1 MNRVKT
7 FATVLLVA
15 WLTSGPV
22 VAAAPLFEPEAICRT
37 AIASIKGRDPK
48 LMKVTLIRGDVFFL
62 TYTRPIDSFVWTY
75 RCRIEGS
82 RVVWADEPG
91 RWRNEP
97 KDDKISFEAIDAGAR
112 LQIIA
117 THRNG
122 LSEKQLFDRET
133 ILRSGAE

>member
-1 MNRVKT
+1 MDWIKT
-7 FATVLLVA
+7 FGTVLLA
-15 WLTSGPV
+15 ALLAALPTTGSL
-22 VAAAPLFEPEAICRT
+22 VAAAPLFEPEAICRA

-48 LMKVTLIRGDVFFL
+48 LMKVALTRDDVFFL

-97 KDDKISFEAIDAGAR
+97 KDDKISFEAIDGDAH

-117 THRNG
+117 TQRNG
-122 LSEKQLFDRET
+122 LTKKQLFDREKV
-133 ILRSGAE
+133 L

>member
-1 MNRVKT
+1 MDWVKT
-7 FATVLLVA
+7 FGAVLLA
-15 WLTSGPV
+15 ALLAALPTTGSL
-22 VAAAPLFEPEAICRT
+22 VAAAPFFEPEAICRA
-37 AIASIKGRDPK
+37 AIASIKDRDPK
-48 LMKVTLIRGDVFFL
+48 LIKVSLIRDDVFFL

-91 RWRNEP
+91 RWRNDP
-97 KDDKISFEAIDAGAR
+97 KDDKISFEAIDAGAH

-122 LSEKQLFDRET
+122 LTKKQLFDREKV
-133 ILRSGAE
+133 L

>member
-1 MNRVKT
+1 MDWVKT
-7 FATVLLVA
+7 FGAVLLVA
-15 WLTSGPV
+15 WPATGSF
-22 VAAAPLFEPEAICRT
+22 VAAAPLFEPEAICRA

-48 LMKVTLIRGDVFFL
+48 LVKVALVRDDVFFL

-97 KDDKISFEAIDAGAR
+97 KDDKISFEATDAGAH
-112 LQIIA
+112 LQIIV
-117 THRNG
+117 TRRNG
-122 LSEKQLFDRET
+122 LTNKQIFDRAKV
-133 ILRSGAE
+133 L

>member
-1 MNRVKT
+1 MDRVKT
-7 FATVLLVA
+7 FAMVLLIA
-15 WLTSGPV
+15 WPATGSF
-22 VAAAPLFEPEAICRT
+22 VAAAPLFEPEAICRA
-37 AIASIKGRDPK
+37 AIAAIKDRDPK
-48 LMKVTLIRGDVFFL
+48 LVKVALTRGDVFFL

-91 RWRNEP
+91 RWRNDP
-97 KDDKISFEAIDAGAR
+97 KDDRISFEAIDAGAR
-112 LQIIA
+112 LQIVA

-122 LSEKQLFDRET
+122 QSEKQLFERDK

>member
-1 MNRVKT
+1 MDRLRT
-7 FATVLLVA
+7 FAIVMLAA
-15 WLTSGPV
+15 WPASGSL
-22 VAAAPLFEPEAICRT
+22 VAAAPLFEPEAICRA
-37 AIASIKGRDPK
+37 AIAAIKDRDPK
-48 LMKVTLIRGDVFFL
+48 SIKVSLTRGDVFFL

-75 RCRIEGS
+75 RCRIEGN

-97 KDDKISFEAIDAGAR
+97 KDDRISFEAIDGGAH
-112 LQIIA
+112 LQIVA

-122 LSEKQLFDRET
+122 LAEKQLFDRDK

>member
-1 MNRVKT
+1 MNWMKT
-7 FATVLLVA
+7 FGVVLLVIWPA
-15 WLTSGPV
+15 TGSR
-22 VAAAPLFEPEAICRT
+22 VAAAPLFEPEAICRA

-48 LMKVTLIRGDVFFL
+48 LLTVSLIRDNVFFL

-75 RCRIEGS
+75 RCRIEGN

-97 KDDKISFEAIDAGAR
+97 KDDKISFEAIDAGAH

-122 LSEKQLFDRET
+122 LSTKQLFDREKV
-133 ILRSGAE
+133 L